1 MRRKLGLALGL
12 VAIAVAMAVG
22 LVVAVVGL
30 AGSDEPAA
38 WKELST
44 PPLSPRETPTGFW
57 TGEVV
62 MLVGGSDAPPC
73 PPTAACTV
81 PKVAPVADGA
91 AYDPAT
97 GAWRAIADAPVGFS
111 WAEPELIDGSAYLW
125 IAGENGRP
133 NAPSAFLAYRIGD
146 DRWDELEMPTAD
158 PGWYTILRAGKRIVA
173 HTYDDSEGERPDFVF
188 DTTTSTWS
196 ELPDDPFE
204 DPYSRELAWDGDRLL
219 LFDHQERDESVDAAV
234 RGASFDFA
242 SGEWQIFADPD
253 SKLERLPEPEQSPRA
268 PELEPTAEGLRG
280 DDGGHSGG
288 GSIRLPGLG
297 VEHARGQAALA
308 GWLWS
313 PE

>member
-1 MRRKLGLALGL
+1 MRRKLGLALGV

-38 WKELST
+38 WRELAT
-44 PPLSPRETPTGFW
+44 PPLSPREAPTGFW

-81 PKVAPVADGA
+81 PKVAPLADGA

-219 LFDHQERDESVDAAV
+219 LFDHQERDESVEAAV

-253 SKLERLPEPEQSPRA
+253 SELERLPEPEQPPRA
-268 PELEPTAEGLRG
+268 PELEPRAEAYGGTTEVTAGEDLFVFLGSEWSMPEGKL
-280 DDGGHSGG
+280 HS
-288 GSIRLPGLG
+288 R
-297 VEHARGQAALA
+297 A
-308 GWLWS
+308 WLWS